1 MTSRHF
7 DLSVA
12 ANLAIDRGATFRRI
26 FKWANKATGTAY
38 DLTGAQVKFE
48 AFDGE
53 TNTRLIDA
61 GTDNGKVELD
71 GPRGKMILSLQRID
85 TLNLPD
91 ILYYY
96 LTVFLTNGDAKRLL
110 RGNLECVG
118 LRGAIDPAV
127 LP

>member
-12 ANLAIDRGATFRRI
+12 ANMAIDRGATFRKI
-26 FKWANKATGTAY
+26 FTWRNKVSGPY

-71 GPRGKMILSLQRID
+71 GARGKIMLGLQRAD

>member
-12 ANLAIDRGATFRRI
+12 ANLAIDRGATYRRI
-26 FKWANKATGTAY
+26 FRWANKLTGTAY

-48 AFDGE
+48 AFDTE
-53 TNTRLIDA
+53 TNMRLIDA

-71 GPRGKMILSLQRID
+71 GSRGKILLNLQRVD

-91 ILYYY
+91 LLYYY
-96 LTVFLTNGDAKRLL
+96 LTVFLTNADAKRLL
-110 RGNLECVG
+110 RGNLECIG